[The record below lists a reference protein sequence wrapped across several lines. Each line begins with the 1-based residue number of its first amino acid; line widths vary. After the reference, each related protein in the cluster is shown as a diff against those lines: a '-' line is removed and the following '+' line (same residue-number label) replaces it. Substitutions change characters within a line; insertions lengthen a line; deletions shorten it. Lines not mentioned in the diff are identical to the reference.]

1 MFRLSVACLLANA
14 ILFIAPLL
22 SPRSRPADLSAGCE
36 WQACIPVSCAPLLAL
51 KHVVVLSQGRPEAL
65 HVQAA
70 KFITQKLQT
79 HLRQLPSTCTWSAH
93 ILALRRPTMHLHHD
107 QDMMVAYALCRKAAR
122 LGCSGSHR
130 RTLLIVILP
139 AC

>member
-1 MFRLSVACLLANA
+1 MACLQRGCLCSA
-14 ILFIAPLL
+14 L
-22 SPRSRPADLSAGCE
+22 SS
-36 WQACIPVSCAPLLAL
+36 
-51 KHVVVLSQGRPEAL
+51 KHVAVLPQGRPEAL

-70 KFITQKLQT
+70 KFITQKLQP
-79 HLRQLPSTCTWSAH
+79 HLRQLPLTCTWSAH

-122 LGCSGSHR
+122 LGCSGSR
-130 RTLLIVILP
+130 RKKLLVHVLP